1 MAPDSLPVRG
11 SGEPARGAGS
21 PEPGPGEPEPGPGEP
36 VRREGEPVRREGE
49 RARATLAQAG
59 DAAATDRTAW
69 GRHLQTPLRQFLR
82 TETGSAAV
90 LLAATVTALI
100 WANVDPGSYESLWRT
115 EVSLHVGGFGVSQDL
130 HGWLNNGLMTFFFL
144 VIGLEA
150 RREFDMGELRE
161 RRRMAVPLLAGLG
174 GMAVPV
180 MIYLAV
186 NAGTSSAGGWGT
198 AMSTDTAFA
207 LGMLALVG
215 PKNADRLRS
224 YLLTFAVVDDLTAIV
239 VIALV
244 YSHHVDVPALLAGL
258 TALAAVFLARTAGLR
273 HGVVYAGL
281 GLAAWAAFFRSG
293 VDPAVTGLVIG
304 LLTPAYPATRSD
316 LEEAT
321 TRVRRFREQPTP
333 ELARAASIGL
343 SESISPN
350 GRLQGTF
357 HPWASYLIVPLFA
370 LANAGLAVSAAFLER
385 AFTSPVTLGILAGY
399 VVGKPVGT
407 AGAAWL
413 VTAASRGRLRL
424 PAGWAA
430 VTGAGTIAGV
440 GVTVSLLIASLAF
453 HGEQLAQAKAG
464 VLAAAIV
471 AAVLTWAVFQV
482 TSLLPKRIRIRA
494 LLGTA
499 TAIIDLAAPVDQRR
513 DHIRG
518 PMAAPVTVVEYG
530 DFECPF
536 CGRAEPAVRKLLA
549 DFGNVRYAWR
559 HLPLTDVH
567 PHAQLAAEA
576 AEAAAAQGAFWEMH
590 DMLLRHQDAL
600 RPADLVGY
608 AAALG
613 LNVERFARD
622 LRRHAYAS
630 RVAEDVDTADLG
642 GVSGTPTFFVSGHR
656 HHGAYDIDSLSQ
668 AVRTARAVAAI
679 AP

>member
-1 MAPDSLPVRG
+1 MAPDSLPVPG
-11 SGEPARGAGS
+11 SGEPVRGEGDTARAALTR
-21 PEPGPGEPEPGPGEP
+21 PGPDAG
-36 VRREGEPVRREGE
+36 
-49 RARATLAQAG
+49 ATG
-59 DAAATDRTAW
+59 RTAW
-69 GRHLQTPLRQFLR
+69 ARQLQTPLRQFLR

-90 LLAATVTALI
+90 LLAATITALI
-100 WANVDPGSYESLWRT
+100 WANVDTGSYESLWRT

-130 HGWLNNGLMTFFFL
+130 HDWLNNGLMTFFFL

-161 RRRMAVPLLAGLG
+161 RRRMAVPLAAGLG
-174 GMAVPV
+174 GMVVPV
-180 MIYLAV
+180 VIFLVV
-186 NAGTSSAGGWGT
+186 NAGQPTAGGWGT

-244 YSHHVDVPALLAGL
+244 YSHHIDVPALLAGFA
-258 TALAAVFLARTAGLR
+258 ALGAVFLARTAGLR
-273 HGVVYAGL
+273 QGVVYAGL
-281 GLAAWAAFFRSG
+281 GLAAWGAFFKSG

-304 LLTPAYPATRSD
+304 LLTPAYPAARSD
-316 LEEAT
+316 LEQAT
-321 TRVRRFREQPTP
+321 ARVRRFREQPTP

-370 LANAGLAVSAAFLER
+370 LANAGLVISGAFLAR

-399 VVGKPVGT
+399 VIGKPVGT

-413 VTAASRGRLRL
+413 VTAASRGRLRP

-430 VTGAGTIAGV
+430 VAGAGTIAGV
-440 GVTVSLLIASLAF
+440 GVTVSLLIANLAF

-464 VLAAAIV
+464 VLAAAVV

-518 PMAAPVTVVEYG
+518 PKAAPVTLVEYG
-530 DFECPF
+530 DFECPY
-536 CGRAEPAVRKLLA
+536 CGLAEPAVRELLA
-549 DFGNVRYAWR
+549 GFGDVRYVWR

-613 LNVERFARD
+613 LNVERFSRD
-622 LRRHAYAS
+622 LRKHAFVS

-642 GVSGTPTFFVSGHR
+642 GVSGTPTFFVNGQR
-656 HHGAYDIDSLSQ
+656 HHGAYDIGSLSQ

>member
-1 MAPDSLPVRG
+1 MAPDSLPVPG
-11 SGEPARGAGS
+11 SGEPVRGEGDTARAALTR
-21 PEPGPGEPEPGPGEP
+21 PGPDAG
-36 VRREGEPVRREGE
+36 
-49 RARATLAQAG
+49 ATG
-59 DAAATDRTAW
+59 RTAW
-69 GRHLQTPLRQFLR
+69 ARQLQTPLRQFLR

-90 LLAATVTALI
+90 LLAATITALI
-100 WANVDPGSYESLWRT
+100 WANVDTGSYESLWRT

-130 HGWLNNGLMTFFFL
+130 HDWLNNGLMTFFFL

-161 RRRMAVPLLAGLG
+161 RRRMAVPLAAGLG
-174 GMAVPV
+174 GMVVPV
-180 MIYLAV
+180 VIFLVV
-186 NAGTSSAGGWGT
+186 NAGQPTAGGWGT

-244 YSHHVDVPALLAGL
+244 YSHHIDVPALLAGFA
-258 TALAAVFLARTAGLR
+258 ALGAVFLARTAGLR
-273 HGVVYAGL
+273 QGVVYAGL
-281 GLAAWAAFFRSG
+281 GLAAWGAFFKSG

-304 LLTPAYPATRSD
+304 LLTPAYPAARSD
-316 LEEAT
+316 LEQAT
-321 TRVRRFREQPTP
+321 ARVRRFREQPTP

-370 LANAGLAVSAAFLER
+370 LANAGLVISGAFLAR

-399 VVGKPVGT
+399 VIGKPVGT

-413 VTAASRGRLRL
+413 VTAASRGRLRP

-430 VTGAGTIAGV
+430 VAGAGTIAGV

-464 VLAAAIV
+464 VLAAAVV

-494 LLGTA
+494 LFGTA

-518 PMAAPVTVVEYG
+518 PKAAPVTLVEYG
-530 DFECPF
+530 DFECPY
-536 CGRAEPAVRKLLA
+536 CGLAEPAVRELLA
-549 DFGNVRYAWR
+549 GFGDVRYVWR

-613 LNVERFARD
+613 LNVERFSRD
-622 LRRHAYAS
+622 LRKHAFVS

-642 GVSGTPTFFVSGHR
+642 GVSGTPTFFVNGQR
-656 HHGAYDIDSLSQ
+656 HHGAYDIGSLSQ